1 MASSIQN
8 QIIEVLK
15 QYLDL
20 DGLNMEV
27 FRQIADDLLML
38 NSASSVVAPVKPKRE
53 PNGFAKLSSVLSVL
67 AKNPDHDA
75 ADIVVTPQL
84 NHKEQKSRDKFEEA
98 AGKGYSPVMGEPI
111 TLGELRQYTAQYAQL
126 PASVAGLIWGLLS
139 ESDRA
144 EVISAYVQ
152 KVKSV
157 V

>member
-1 MASSIQN
+1 M
-8 QIIEVLK
+8 LK
-15 QYLDL
+15 QHLDL

-27 FRQIADDLLML
+27 LRQIADDLLML
-38 NSASSVVAPVKPKRE
+38 NSASASSSVAPFKPKRE

-75 ADIVVTPQL
+75 ADIVVTPQM
-84 NHKEQKSRDKFEEA
+84 NHKEQKSLDKFEEA

-111 TLGELRQYTAQYAQL
+111 TLGELRQYTAQYAVL

-139 ESDRA
+139 ESDRT